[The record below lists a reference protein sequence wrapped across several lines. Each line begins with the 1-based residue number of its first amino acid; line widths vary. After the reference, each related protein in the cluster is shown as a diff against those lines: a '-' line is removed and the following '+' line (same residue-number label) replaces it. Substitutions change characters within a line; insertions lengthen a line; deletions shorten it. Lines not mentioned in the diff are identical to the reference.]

1 MKVKNYKELKVW
13 QKGLDIVDEVYRL
26 TDSFPDSERF
36 GLISQM
42 RRAAVSLPSNIAE
55 GFMRQHSKE
64 YIQFLYISLGSC
76 AELETQLIISW
87 RRKYITQ
94 DSLESMQESIDYES
108 RMLRNL
114 IKNLRLFN
122 YTEPQTTNHE
132 PLL

>member
-13 QKGLDIVDEVYRL
+13 QQGVDIVDKVYQL
-26 TDSFPDSERF
+26 TDIFPDSERF

-87 RRKYITQ
+87 RRKYIEQ
-94 DSLESMQESIDYES
+94 NSLESMQENIEYES

-114 IKNLRLFN
+114 IKNLRFFN
-122 YTEPQTTNHE
+122 NAEPQTTNH
-132 PLL
+132 